1 MWFYFPE
8 IHLEIIENGSVPGGC
23 RQDGA
28 PKIHLRPKVLK
39 TRKSNSLFNTSR
51 GNYKPKRK

>member
-1 MWFYFPE
+1 MALC
-8 IHLEIIENGSVPGGC
+8 LEAVDKMAH
-23 RQDGA
+23 Q
-28 PKIHLRPKVLK
+28 KIHLRPKVLK